1 MAYFSTELAELAI
14 VVAVLITLLLQFRK
28 DVITDVNLLMFTAG
42 LSLAIVSLFFHYLLS
57 TPLKLQFEALAGKN
71 LAHLSSAIL
80 YAPASILIIWGLKRW
95 FASVIDNRTE
105 IRQRRNTEL
114 LLAETN
120 ELIAQVL
127 DSSHQGILLIDS
139 DYSVQ
144 LTNGRF
150 HELLEVPAH
159 LGKPGTTY
167 RQLIDHLIANEEYS
181 SQDADTIYAT
191 WVELMKSS
199 PYLHFQRIRPNGTIL
214 DIEVRSIDGIGLLAT
229 YTDVTKQAIAEMEL
243 VKNREKFR
251 DFTETASDWMWEMDQ
266 HMTISYV
273 SELGMKLSG
282 RAPEEVIGYPF
293 EKLSEVFEGTE
304 NWHTLIEDPEN
315 YESFKDLQTVY
326 ILPDK
331 TRRHFSVSGKPIFN
345 HSGEFV
351 GYRGV
356 GRDITSRKQVEEQ
369 LQQAQKMEAIGRLT
383 GGIAHDFNNLLA
395 VLLGNTELMRDI
407 LPDGSD
413 NLVPLLDNLE
423 RATMRGAE
431 LTQQLLSYSR
441 KQRLQPTNVDLREGL
456 SGIVSLIGR
465 SLGEDIEITVRHP
478 QSLWPAHTDPGQL
491 ENAILNLANNA
502 RDAMPNGGSLLIET
516 RNHIQ
521 GSENHERDCCD
532 FPAGSYV
539 SVSVTDTGEGIESE
553 IIEKIFEPFFTTKE
567 IGKGTGLGL
576 SMVFG
581 FAKQSNGH
589 VCIDSKPGSGT
600 CVTLFLPRAIA
611 QKRLSA

>member
-14 VVAVLITLLLQFRK
+14 ITAILFTLLLHFRK
-28 DVITDVNLLMFTAG
+28 DVFHDLNLFLVASG
-42 LSLAIVSLFFHYLLS
+42 LALAIIGLIFHYIMS
-57 TPLKLQFEALAGKN
+57 TPLRPEFEALVGEIPARF
-71 LAHLSSAIL
+71 SSVVF
-80 YAPASILIIWGLKRW
+80 YAPASVNIIWGLKRW
-95 FASVIDNRTE
+95 FVGVIDNRAE
-105 IRQRRNTEL
+105 IRRRRNAEQ

-139 DYSVQ
+139 EYKVQ

-150 HELLEVPAH
+150 HELLEVPVN
-159 LGKPGTTY
+159 LGSVGTTY
-167 RQLIDHLIANEEYS
+167 RQLINHLVKNGEYS
-181 SQDADTIYAT
+181 SEDTDTVYQE
-191 WVELMKSS
+191 WVQLLKDT
-199 PYLHFQRIRPNGTIL
+199 PYLHFQRTRPNGTIL
-214 DIEVRSIDGIGLLAT
+214 DIEARWIDGSGLLAT

-243 VKNREKFR
+243 MKNREMFR

-266 HMTISYV
+266 KMTISYV
-273 SELGMKLSG
+273 SELGMQLSG
-282 RAPEEVIGYPF
+282 RPPEEVIGYPF
-293 EKLSEVFEGTE
+293 EKLSDVFEGTE
-304 NWHTLIEDPEN
+304 NWYTLIEDPDN
-315 YESFKDLQTVY
+315 YESFKDLHTVY
-326 ILPDK
+326 ILPDG

-345 HSGEFV
+345 HSEEFV

-395 VLLGNTELMRDI
+395 VLLGNTELMRDV
-407 LPDGSD
+407 LPENSE

-465 SLGEDIEITVRHP
+465 SLGEDIDITVRHP
-478 QSLWPAHTDPGQL
+478 EGLWPAHTDPGQL

-502 RDAMPNGGSLLIET
+502 RDAMPSGGSLLIET
-516 RNHIQ
+516 HNHIQ
-521 GSENHERDCCD
+521 GSGDHEHDCCD
-532 FPAGSYV
+532 FPAGNYV
-539 SVSVTDTGEGIESE
+539 SVSVTDTGEGIESD
-553 IIEKIFEPFFTTKE
+553 ILEKIFEPFFTTKE

-589 VCIDSKPGSGT
+589 VCIDSKPGNGT
-600 CVTLFLPRAIA
+600 CVTLFLPRAVL